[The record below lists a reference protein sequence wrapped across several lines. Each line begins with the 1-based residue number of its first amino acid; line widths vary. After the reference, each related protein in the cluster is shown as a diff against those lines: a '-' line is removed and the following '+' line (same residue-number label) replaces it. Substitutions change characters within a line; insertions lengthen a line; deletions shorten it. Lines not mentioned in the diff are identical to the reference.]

1 MSNVTQE
8 WLDAYYARLKQ
19 PQQALTPETP
29 LGQAIQKLPKA
40 RMNKLESEYAQEL
53 ENQKRCGLIQWWA
66 FEPMKLRLAGNTYYS
81 PDFGVMAKVID
92 ASSGSNWLE
101 LEFHEVKGF
110 WRDDARVKIKVAAE
124 HFPFVFRAIKKKKQ
138 RDGGGWDVEVFEAAQ

>member
-1 MSNVTQE
+1 MSNWTAQDLE
-8 WLDAYYARLKQ
+8 GYYARLKQ
-19 PQQALTPETP
+19 PHQALTPETP
-29 LGQAIQKLPKA
+29 LEQAIQKLPKA
-40 RMNKLESEYAQEL
+40 RMNKLEAEYAQEL
-53 ENQKRCGLIQWWA
+53 ENQKRCGLILWWA

-81 PDFGVMAKVID
+81 PDFGVLAYR
-92 ASSGSNWLE
+92 

-138 RDGGGWDVEVFEAAQ
+138 RDGGGWDVEVFGGAEWLKC